1 VKFVV
6 TTIKIIKKNVSSL
19 CCHAYR
25 LLILLLLNN
34 STGLQSLRLQNMLLL
49 ISLLLHYNLS
59 ICYDN
64 YTELGKLF
72 HASYFSARATVKM
85 FSSLP

>member
-1 VKFVV
+1 MLALFVAML
-6 TTIKIIKKNVSSL
+6 IDFEFFFFWSNL
-19 CCHAYR
+19 PAYKACVCR
-25 LLILLLLNN
+25 ICYF
-34 STGLQSLRLQNMLLL
+34 G
-49 ISLLLHYNLS
+49 LLLHYNLS

-85 FSSLP
+85 FWSLSTLAISPDFP